1 MRPLNRLISPQ
12 LLNRARAI
20 QAMTFSLRAH
30 LGRPLAEHCWV
41 GGHSG
46 PVLTLVTDGGVW
58 ATQLRYQ
65 QREIYKLLNSEF
77 GLKLNKLRIKIA
89 SPRAAPK
96 PPRARPRLSAAGA
109 RSLESAAQ
117 SITDP
122 GLREALLKLAR
133 RGRNRS

>member
-12 LLNRARAI
+12 LLNRARAV
-20 QAMTFSLRAH
+20 QAMTFSLRTH
-30 LGRPLAEHCWV
+30 LGQPLAEHCWV

-46 PVLTLVTDGGVW
+46 PVLTLVTDGGAW

-65 QREIYKLLNSEF
+65 QHEICKLLNSEF

-89 SPRAAPK
+89 SPRATPK
-96 PPRARPRLSAAGA
+96 PPKARPRMPEAGV

-117 SITDP
+117 STADP
-122 GLREALLKLAR
+122 ALRAALLKLAR
-133 RGRNRS
+133 RGRNRG